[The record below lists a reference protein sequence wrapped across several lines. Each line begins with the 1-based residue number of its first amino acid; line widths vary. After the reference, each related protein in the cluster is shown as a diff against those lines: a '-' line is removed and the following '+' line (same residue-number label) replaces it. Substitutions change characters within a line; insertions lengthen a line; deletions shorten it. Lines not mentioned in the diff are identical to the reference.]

1 MWVLQLRGPVWA
13 QLSVPWK
20 KACRS
25 ADPSPGHL
33 RGRGG
38 AGVWQAPGSP
48 WGGGGGPS
56 SAAAPGARPLGQ
68 GPIWVLQQSA
78 TTVAT
83 REDRRPGRRRTPLPS
98 GGGSLAEFILE
109 RVHRVTAVGTG
120 SGRAEGWVLSEKRP
134 PERLLFPKAVFALRE
149 RGAWAPWR
157 IPAHSD
163 FCLSV
168 LRRPDGCA
176 WRAGRKGPGRDGGQS
191 LRGSASAEC

>member
-1 MWVLQLRGPVWA
+1 MGHLLIRGSGEIKILSHNKPPEMWVLQLRGPVWA

-109 RVHRVTAVGTG
+109 RVHRVRKWE
-120 SGRAEGWVLSEKRP
+120 GRGLGPVREKATRASLVP
-134 PERLLFPKAVFALRE
+134 QSRVRTQRA
-149 RGAWAPWR
+149 RGLGPL
-157 IPAHSD
+157 AHPST
-163 FCLSV
+163 
-168 LRRPDGCA
+168 
-176 WRAGRKGPGRDGGQS
+176 Q
-191 LRGSASAEC
+191 